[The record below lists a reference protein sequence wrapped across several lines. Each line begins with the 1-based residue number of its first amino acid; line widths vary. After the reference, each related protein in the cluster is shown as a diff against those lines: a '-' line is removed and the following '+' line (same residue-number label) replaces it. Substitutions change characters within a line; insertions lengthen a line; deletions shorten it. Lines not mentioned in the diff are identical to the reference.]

1 MLLDKV
7 GLKNVKST
15 QDWGTNMINIQG
27 NGILCIILVVHT
39 LSTHIKR
46 PKTMLCYN
54 FVHSKKKLGKIIT
67 ICNYITFDIKNH
79 LVA

>member
-7 GLKNVKST
+7 GLKNVKQHKIGELT
-15 QDWGTNMINIQG
+15 WFYIQG

-46 PKTMLCYN
+46 LKTMFCYN